1 MEALVSL
8 QRNIILAMSNVQIY
22 TILHYSLLLNCHR
35 AVNIKK
41 VLDMIHKVYF
51 FIFSYRGYY

>member
-22 TILHYSLLLNCHR
+22 TILHYSLLLNCLR

-41 VLDMIHKVYF
+41 VLDIHKVYF
-51 FIFSYRGYY
+51 LIFSNRGYY